1 MDAHEEFKAMT
12 IVKKINTIEK
22 TIDENIREFLTQDNG
37 DVDLIDVVEKNDR
50 ILVYIEYQGA
60 CTDCASSGNTL
71 KSIENILQRML
82 CEHIRVLS
90 I

>member
-1 MDAHEEFKAMT
+1 MDAHEEFQAMT

-37 DVDLIDVVEKNDR
+37 DVDLIDVVEKNNR

-60 CTDCASSGNTL
+60 CTSCASSGNTL

-82 CEHIRVLS
+82 SEKIRVLS